1 MADEEERA
9 LEEQLEVQLEE
20 QKDALRS
27 LTEALS
33 SDPSDPELLS
43 VHEELVQ
50 SIKDAEEGLLHLK
63 RARLLLEVDA
73 SLHGS
78 KEQPADVEVEPLDPT
93 EIEAEPLV
101 DEEYAVGSKCRF
113 RNNDGR
119 WYNGLIVGLEG
130 SHFAKICFRT
140 PTSENMAV
148 GSLCSLCMFS
158 EPTFLNSQ

>member
-27 LTEALS
+27 LTEAH

-50 SIKDAEEGLLHLK
+50 SIKDAEEIPPSLK
-63 RARLLLEVDA
+63 R
-73 SLHGS
+73 

-93 EIEAEPLV
+93 ERDLAEPLV
-101 DEEYAVGSKCRF
+101 DEEYAVGSKCDF
-113 RNNDGR
+113 A
-119 WYNGLIVGLEG
+119 IMMEG
-130 SHFAKICFRT
+130 GI
-140 PTSENMAV
+140 MV
-148 GSLCSLCMFS
+148 
-158 EPTFLNSQ
+158 